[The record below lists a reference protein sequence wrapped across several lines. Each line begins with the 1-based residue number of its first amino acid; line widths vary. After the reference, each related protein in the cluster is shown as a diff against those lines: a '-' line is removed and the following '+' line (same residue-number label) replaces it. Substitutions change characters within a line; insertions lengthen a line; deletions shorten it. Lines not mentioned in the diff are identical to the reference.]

1 MRSTEKGEWTPGSGR
16 TPGMRRPVRTMTRPS
31 ICLRRIALGL
41 PTSPAPS
48 GLIVAAFSPYPH
60 SRSAAAVSMT
70 TWLRVARRRSSERS
84 KSRRSIA
91 KPMTSGSRSRTAS
104 LSSSSPVWSP
114 CSTAMLAAMPEM
126 IFGAPATLVAAP
138 RQLTADLAHH
148 IYAGVGHIEQLSA
161 VAAITEVLD
170 RGRKPDPVA
179 IGDWSAVDKNPILRA
194 HDRGAE
200 IRPGGN
206 PDLVATAR
214 EAAHVDD
221 GVAMA
226 VEAGDVA
233 VRTRT
238 SEPVRVD
245 GSRLQVELHDRGADS
260 LRNR

>member
-1 MRSTEKGEWTPGSGR
+1 MRITDMGAWTPASGR

-48 GLIVAAFSPYPH
+48 GVIVAAFSPYPH
-60 SRSAAAVSMT
+60 SRSAAAASMT
-70 TWLRVARRRSSERS
+70 TWLRVARRLSSERS

-114 CSTAMLAAMPEM
+114 CNTAMLAAMPEM

-170 RGRKPDPVA
+170 RGYEPDPVA
-179 IGDWSAVDKNPILRA
+179 IDDLKAVAKHPIL
-194 HDRGAE
+194 
-200 IRPGGN
+200 P
-206 PDLVATAR
+206 
-214 EAAHVDD
+214 AHVP
-221 GVAMA
+221 GH
-226 VEAGDVA
+226 EIP
-233 VRTRT
+233 
-238 SEPVRVD
+238 PV
-245 GSRLQVELHDRGADS
+245 GKQDS
-260 LRNR
+260 Q